1 MKREL
6 TLDSFGWVNA
16 SYVYG
21 LSFIPIHMKRA
32 LGTLTPYDT
41 FARATQINLSAV
53 NESADD
59 TIQEEGSDESRPDSA
74 DEADAAVISDNNG
87 SDNNE

>member
-1 MKREL
+1 MRRVL
-6 TLDSFGWVNA
+6 TPDSFGWVNA

-53 NESADD
+53 DESADE
-59 TIQEEGSDESRPDSA
+59 TIQEASDESRPDSS
-74 DEADAAVISDNNG
+74 DEADAAVLSTSASDTN
-87 SDNNE
+87 D